1 MRTQTFGVEIEMAGI
16 TRQAAADVAA
26 EYFGT
31 TSTYLG
37 GGYDKYAATDSSGRQ
52 WCFVSDSSIHVQS
65 KRGKRAQAVEMVTPI
80 LHYEDIETLQEVVR
94 RLRKAGAMTNDSTG
108 IHIHIGAEK

>member
-1 MRTQTFGVEIEMAGI
+1 MLLYQQQNEKKTVGLTMRTQTFGVEIEMTGI

-26 EYFGT
+26 KYFGT

-37 GGYDKYAATDSSGRQ
+37 SGYDKYAATDSSGRQ

-65 KRGKRAQAVEMVTPI
+65 KGYSE
-80 LHYEDIETLQEVVR
+80 
-94 RLRKAGAMTNDSTG
+94 
-108 IHIHIGAEK
+108 